1 MFELVDEPKIRADE
15 IDAFRRSL
23 EFNVVDAFKVK
34 QQTLTKIIKEVFK
47 GEDIQTRYSVLSY
60 RTDLYFHKYKLAI

>member
-1 MFELVDEPKIRADE
+1 MKQNIRADE

-34 QQTLTKIIKEVFK
+34 QQTLKKIKKVFK

>member
-1 MFELVDEPKIRADE
+1 MKQNIRADE

-34 QQTLTKIIKEVFK
+34 QQTLKKLKKVFK
-47 GEDIQTRYSVLSY
+47 GEDIQTRYSVLS
-60 RTDLYFHKYKLAI
+60 